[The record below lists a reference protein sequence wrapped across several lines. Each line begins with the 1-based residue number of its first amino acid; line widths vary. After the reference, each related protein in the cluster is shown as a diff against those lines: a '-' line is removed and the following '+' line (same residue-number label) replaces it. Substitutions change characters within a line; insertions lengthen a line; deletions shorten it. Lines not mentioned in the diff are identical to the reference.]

1 MAQTPGAL
9 VWRVSR
15 ADGQPAALKY
25 YPRGGMGNEIGSI
38 AYLARAG
45 NLAVP
50 ILDHSS
56 DAVLMGWCEGA
67 SLAEQARKGDPREA
81 DRELGRIAGRLAAR
95 HITVEG
101 LQPLEQFFSAL
112 LQGRFHDP
120 NLQEAQALAL
130 LLFAR
135 EEPEV
140 ALHGDLHFDNVLW
153 SGGGWQVIDAKGL
166 YGARAYEL
174 ANAFRHPR
182 GCGDYLLNPGTID
195 WRLENWSGALG
206 CSARML
212 CQWAAVKT
220 ALSLIWSNTAQ
231 DRVLLAALL
240 DRLRICF

>member
-1 MAQTPGAL
+1 
-9 VWRVSR
+9 
-15 ADGQPAALKY
+15 
-25 YPRGGMGNEIGSI
+25 MGNEIGGI

-67 SLAEQARKGDPREA
+67 SLGDRARKGDATEA
-81 DRELGRIAGRLAAR
+81 DQELGRIAGRLAAR

-112 LQGRFHDP
+112 LQGRFIDP

-130 LLFAR
+130 LLFAQK
-135 EEPEV
+135 EPEV
-140 ALHGDLHFDNVLW
+140 ALHGDLHFDNVLL
-153 SGGGWQVIDAKGL
+153 SGEGWQVIDAKGL
-166 YGARAYEL
+166 YGPAAYEL

-206 CSARML
+206 CSARKL